1 MNKSEFE
8 NGLKSMGISF
18 DESYYEDFDIYRELL
33 VEWNQHMNLTGIT
46 EKREVFIKHF
56 LDSVGTYLAQSI
68 PEGASVID
76 VGTGAGFPGL
86 AMKIFD
92 RSIEL
97 TLLDSLNKRINF
109 LKEVSNQIGLEGVE
123 FIHGRAEDFG
133 KNEDYRESYD
143 IAVSR
148 AVANLAVLAEYCMPY
163 VKVGG
168 HFIALKSKSY
178 KDELDQA
185 QKAIETFGGRVK
197 EVVMVPLPEVDIDHT
212 LIVIEKV
219 AQTPSK
225 YPRKAGKPTKN
236 PIV

>member
-1 MNKSEFE
+1 MIRSEFE
-8 NGLKSMGISF
+8 NGLKSMGIPF
-18 DESYYEDFDIYRELL
+18 EECHYEDFDIYRELL

-56 LDSVGTYLAQSI
+56 LDSVGTYLAKSI
-68 PEGASVID
+68 PEGGSVID

-123 FIHGRAEDFG
+123 FIHGRAEDYG
-133 KNEDYRESYD
+133 KNVDYREMYD
-143 IAVSR
+143 VAVSR

-178 KDELDQA
+178 AEELDQA
-185 QKAIETFGGRVK
+185 QKAIETFGGKVK
-197 EVVMVPLPEVDIDHT
+197 EVIMVPLPEVDIEHT

-219 AQTPSK
+219 AETPSK